1 MSDIT
6 LVVSAP
12 GPTVELT
19 ADAPGAVTVT
29 VNEGGGVSTHA
40 ELSDLATS
48 GHPASVI
55 AFTPTGSI
63 AATTVQ
69 AAVAE
74 VATDAAAAYQPLDS
88 DLTAI
93 AALTTP
99 ATTISGAAQKASNLS
114 DLASA
119 SSARTNL
126 GLGGAALLAVGTT
139 AGTVAAGDDSRIT
152 AKALNGPGL
161 VSGWYAGGAG
171 VIDTVS
177 MAANVAMYTAFP
189 VERAVT
195 VDRIGL
201 NISAGVS
208 GSTVRLGIYGDTG
221 GLPGTLLVDAGT
233 INSAST
239 GYMEISISTA
249 LTVGRVWL
257 CAVMQG
263 GASPVT
269 AVAVRFPFAGPAPTS
284 GYSGT
289 SGGGLALTT
298 GPSGA
303 LPSTASTPNDIR
315 STPPRVMLRVV

>member
-1 MSDIT
+1 VTYPSSLD
-6 LVVSAP
+6 
-12 GPTVELT
+12 ELT
-19 ADAPGAVTVT
+19 DGVPSDGAAPTTDLGDATYPHDDHHRALAVAV
-29 VNEGGGVSTHA
+29 EALEA
-40 ELSDLATS
+40 ELGTDPSGASATV
-48 GHPASVI
+48 A
-55 AFTPTGSI
+55 ARI
-63 AATTVQ
+63 AATETVAN
-69 AAVAE
+69 AAVPKSTVTTAGDLIYG
-74 VATDAAAAYQPLDS
+74 TGNAAVS
-88 DLTAI
+88 
-93 AALTTP
+93 
-99 ATTISGAAQKASNLS
+99 
-114 DLASA
+114 
-119 SSARTNL
+119 RL
-126 GLGGAALLAVGTT
+126 GLGTAGYVLTAGASAPTWAAASGGTT
-139 AGTVAAGDDSRIT
+139 P
-152 AKALNGPGL
+152 LNGPGL
-161 VSGWYAGGAG
+161 VSGWYVGSAG
-171 VIDTVS
+171 VIDTIS

>member
-1 MSDIT
+1 MAYPSSLD
-6 LVVSAP
+6 
-12 GPTVELT
+12 ELT
-19 ADAPGAVTVT
+19 DGVPSDGAAPTTALADATYPHDDHHRALGVAV
-29 VNEGGGVSTHA
+29 EAIEA
-40 ELSDLATS
+40 ELGTDPSGSEATVK
-48 GHPASVI
+48 AR
-55 AFTPTGSI
+55 I
-63 AATTVQ
+63 AATETV
-69 AAVAE
+69 AN
-74 VATDAAAAYQPLDS
+74 AAAA
-88 DLTAI
+88 
-93 AALTTP
+93 
-99 ATTISGAAQKASNLS
+99 KASNLS

-161 VSGWYAGGAG
+161 VSGWYAASAG

>member
-1 MSDIT
+1 MAYPSSLD
-6 LVVSAP
+6 
-12 GPTVELT
+12 ELT
-19 ADAPGAVTVT
+19 DGVPSDGAAPTTALADATYPHDDHHRALGVAV
-29 VNEGGGVSTHA
+29 EAIEA
-40 ELSDLATS
+40 ELGTDPSGSEATVK
-48 GHPASVI
+48 AR
-55 AFTPTGSI
+55 I
-63 AATTVQ
+63 AATETV
-69 AAVAE
+69 AN
-74 VATDAAAAYQPLDS
+74 AAAA
-88 DLTAI
+88 
-93 AALTTP
+93 
-99 ATTISGAAQKASNLS
+99 KASNLS

-161 VSGWYAGGAG
+161 VSGWYAGSAG
-171 VIDTVS
+171 VIDTIS

>member
-1 MSDIT
+1 MTAI
-6 LVVSAP
+6 VVPQSNPVVVVPTGLEGPEGPAGSSA
-12 GPTVELT
+12 T
-19 ADAPGAVTVT
+19 
-29 VNEGGGVSTHA
+29 THA
-40 ELSDLATS
+40 SLTDIATS

-55 AFTPTGSI
+55 SGLGS
-63 AATTVQ
+63 AATMS
-69 AAVAE
+69 AGAF
-74 VATDAAAAYQPLDS
+74 DPSGAAASVLS
-88 DLTAI
+88 T
-93 AALTTP
+93 
-99 ATTISGAAQKASNLS
+99 SAQKASNLS

-126 GLGGAALLAVGTT
+126 GLGGAATLAVGTS

-152 AKALNGPGL
+152 SKALNGPAL
-161 VSGWYAGGAG
+161 ASGWYAGPAG
-171 VIDTVS
+171 VIDTIS

-189 VERAVT
+189 VERNVT
-195 VDRIGL
+195 IDRIGL
-201 NISAGVS
+201 NISAGVAS
-208 GSTVRLGIYGDTG
+208 STVRLGIYGDTG

-239 GYMEISISTA
+239 GYMEITISTA
-249 LTVGRVWL
+249 ITTGRVWL

-315 STPPRVMLRVV
+315 STPPRVMVRVV